1 MAALVGHKRVGD
13 LDGYIHFFNTVDGV
27 AVAREK
33 FGGKAITSD
42 PFVMGNR
49 LFVQS
54 DSGQIG
60 AYVIVDD
67 RPKRTQPDVMEE
79 E

>member
-1 MAALVGHKRVGD
+1 MPRFE
-13 LDGYIHFFNTVDGV
+13 GYIHFFNAIDGE

-33 FGGKAITSD
+33 LGGRSITSD

-60 AYVIVDD
+60 AYMIVDD
-67 RPKRTQPDVMEE
+67 RPKRTQPDVMDDK
-79 E
+79 